1 MKKYLFLL
9 TLFLPNSVYAASPS
23 PAASPCPQ
31 TDFGCIPDDP
41 LGFAAK
47 IYSIGLGFIGSI
59 ALVFI
64 IYGGY
69 LILTSQGDQLKLGKG
84 KSYIVSAVIGL
95 VMAIAGFAIYQIIT
109 VDVIKLPGFS
119 R

>member
-1 MKKYLFLL
+1 MIKILIFLML
-9 TLFLPNSVYAASPS
+9 SFPSSVLAGVTPK
-23 PAASPCPQ
+23 PTPQ
-31 TDFGCIPDDP
+31 CELTDFGCIPDDP